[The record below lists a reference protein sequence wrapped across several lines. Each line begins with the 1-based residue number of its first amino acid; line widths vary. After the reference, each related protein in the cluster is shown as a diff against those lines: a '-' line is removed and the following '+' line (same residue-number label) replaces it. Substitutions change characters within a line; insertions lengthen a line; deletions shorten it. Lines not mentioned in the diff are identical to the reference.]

1 MQNSEKVRKNGFQTA
16 NVILISLAHLTHD
29 VYTSFLAPILPLLIQ
44 KLNISLFLSG
54 LLAVVQRV
62 PSLFNFL
69 IGILSE
75 NLKVRYFVIF
85 APAVTTVAMSFIGVA
100 PTYIILVILIFVSGV
115 SSTLFHV
122 PAPVMVKKISG
133 ERTGMGMSFYMLG
146 GELARTLGPLV
157 VVAAVEQ
164 WGLNGTLRLI
174 PFGII
179 ASFILYIKLHK
190 ISISEEIKTEKPD
203 YPGIFRRFLPVFLTL
218 AGITFFRGAM
228 KSSLTLYLPVYLT
241 GKGMEL
247 WGAGISLSVL
257 QLAAAAGT
265 FISGSISDRIGRRTT
280 LVIVTILSPVLMIL
294 FLQSSGIASIIL
306 LVFMGIFLVGPESV
320 NLAII
325 HNLDTKHLPFVNGVY
340 MTINFFINAVMTLG
354 VGAFSDHIGMDKTYL
369 IAALLAFPSII
380 FAMMVPEKK
389 FNNAA
394 DQ

>member
-1 MQNSEKVRKNGFQTA
+1 MQEDIKGRKNGFQTA
-16 NVILISLAHLTHD
+16 NVVLISIAHLTHD
-29 VYTSFLAPILPLLIQ
+29 VYTSFLAPLLPLLIQ

-69 IGILSE
+69 VGILSE

-100 PTYIILVILIFVSGV
+100 PTYTILVILIFVSGI

-122 PAPVMVKKISG
+122 PSPVMVKKISG

-174 PFGII
+174 PFGLI
-179 ASFILYIKLHK
+179 ASFILYLKLHK
-190 ISISEEIKTEKPD
+190 ISISEEVKTVKPD
-203 YPGIFRRFLPVFLTL
+203 YLQIFRRFLPVFLTL

-265 FISGSISDRIGRRTT
+265 FLSGSISDKIGRRKM
-280 LVIVTILSPVLMIL
+280 LIIVTVLSPLLMIL
-294 FLQSSGIASIIL
+294 FINSSGVYSVIL
-306 LVFMGIFLVGPESV
+306 LILMGVFLVGPESV
-320 NLAII
+320 NLAVI

-340 MTINFFINAVMTLG
+340 MTINFFINSIMTLA
-354 VGAFSDHIGMDKTYL
+354 VGGLSDWIGMDKTYL

-380 FAMMVPEKK
+380 FAFLVPEKK
-389 FNNAA
+389 FNNPGA
-394 DQ
+394 

>member
-1 MQNSEKVRKNGFQTA
+1 MQEEKKERRNGFQTA
-16 NVILISLAHLTHD
+16 NVILISIAHLTHD
-29 VYTSFLAPILPLLIQ
+29 VYTSFLAPLLPLLIQ

-69 IGILSE
+69 VGILSE

-100 PTYIILVILIFVSGV
+100 PTYTILVILVFVSGI

-133 ERTGMGMSFYMLG
+133 HRTGMGMSFYMLG

-174 PFGII
+174 PFGLI
-179 ASFILYIKLHK
+179 ASFILYLKLHK
-190 ISISEEIKTEKPD
+190 ISISEEVKTVKPD
-203 YPGIFRRFLPVFLTL
+203 YLQIFRRFLPVFLTL

-265 FISGSISDRIGRRTT
+265 FLSGSISDKIGRRKM
-280 LVIVTILSPVLMIL
+280 LIIVTALSPLLMIL
-294 FLQSSGIASIIL
+294 FINSSGVVSVVLLIL
-306 LVFMGIFLVGPESV
+306 MGLFLVGPESV
-320 NLAII
+320 NLAVI

-340 MTINFFINAVMTLG
+340 MTINFFINSIMTLA
-354 VGAFSDHIGMDKTYL
+354 VGGLSDWIGMDKTYL

-380 FAMMVPEKK
+380 FAFLVPEKK
-389 FNNAA
+389 FNNPVA
-394 DQ
+394 

>member
-1 MQNSEKVRKNGFQTA
+1 MQEDIKGRKNGFQTA
-16 NVILISLAHLTHD
+16 NVVLISIAHLTHD
-29 VYTSFLAPILPLLIQ
+29 VYTSFLAPLLPLLIQ

-69 IGILSE
+69 VGILSE

-100 PTYIILVILIFVSGV
+100 PTYTILVILIFVSGI

-164 WGLNGTLRLI
+164 WGLHGTLRLI
-174 PFGII
+174 PFGLI
-179 ASFILYIKLHK
+179 ASFILYLKLHK
-190 ISISEEIKTEKPD
+190 ISIREEIKTEKPN
-203 YPGIFRRFLPVFLTL
+203 YLKIFRRFLPVFLTL

-265 FISGSISDRIGRRTT
+265 FLSGSISDKIGRRKM
-280 LVIVTILSPVLMIL
+280 LIIVTVLSPLLMIL
-294 FLQSSGIASIIL
+294 FINSSGVYSVIL
-306 LVFMGIFLVGPESV
+306 LILMGVFLVGPESV
-320 NLAII
+320 NLAVI

-340 MTINFFINAVMTLG
+340 MTINFFINSIMTLA
-354 VGAFSDHIGMDKTYL
+354 VGGLSDLIGMDKTYL

-380 FAMMVPEKK
+380 FAFMVPEKK
-389 FNNAA
+389 FNKPGA
-394 DQ
+394 